1 MLEESNPTLIGWKS
15 LRAEEGIHVNNKTP
29 FHSDGRRFEIATS
42 CVPLLAGLKS
52 SLKMLRKEG
61 SETERL
67 FKIKHLSSVL
77 WEKLNQIKNIKLV
90 LNSPP
95 PSGIVSF
102 SINGLNSPEEAVK
115 YLGQNKLWIRVLEDP
130 KWLRAC
136 VHITTDLKQIDNL
149 IFALNNFI
157 ST

>member
-1 MLEESNPTLIGWKS
+1 
-15 LRAEEGIHVNNKTP
+15 
-29 FHSDGRRFEIATS
+29 
-42 CVPLLAGLKS
+42 
-52 SLKMLRKEG
+52 MLRNEG
-61 SETERL
+61 PETERF

-102 SINGLNSPEEAVK
+102 SINGIKDPARVVK
-115 YLGQNKLWIRVLEDP
+115 HLGQKNLWIRVLEDP

-136 VHITTDLKQIDNL
+136 VHITTDINEIDNL
-149 IFALNNFI
+149 VIGLKNFI
-157 ST
+157 STKKSI